1 MKVWI
6 IYDSKFGHCKKL
18 AETLEDLL
26 EGDCDVNMGYAKKIS
41 PNDVLSDLPN
51 VILVGGPIHLGR
63 PSRVISSW
71 VKGCYA
77 LTQRSGFQVEKTF
90 AFTTWRFTTSCE
102 MIWQQLFRKYPFA
115 TDVYPQVLAVQVFA
129 KDHPIDFESQP
140 QIYEFIDNL
149 KQFLFRRTKILLS

>member
-26 EGDCDVNMGYAKKIS
+26 EDDCDVYVGQAKKIS

-51 VILVGGPIHLGR
+51 AILVGGPIHFGR

-71 VKGCYA
+71 VKCCYT
-77 LTQRSGFQVEKTF
+77 LTQRSGFPVEKTF
-90 AFTTWRFTTSCE
+90 VFTTWRFTPSCE
-102 MIWQQLFRKYPFA
+102 INWQRLLRKYPFA
-115 TDVYPQVLAVQVFA
+115 IDAYPQVLAVQVFA
-129 KDHPIDFESQP
+129 TDKSIDFELNS
-140 QIYEFIDNL
+140 QIYESIDNL
-149 KQFLFRRTKILLS
+149 KQFLFR